1 MTCNTNIPQHALVLH
16 SAPYTHPDN
25 ATLQRLTSASS
36 PRHHRRGPGLAQP
49 LPLQLAR
56 DYLPRLW
63 LCHTWPTF
71 DGWWRHRRGRNPCP
85 DLHFD
90 TGFSRQDAIPLASI
104 IVLGGAIAN
113 NLLYVRKVHP
123 DHPDRPAIDWELML
137 LLQPMTIAGA
147 LIGVDLNKVLP
158 EILLLVHMLTL
169 LTVTARETTK
179 KAHKMYRDEEMCL
192 AQGGTSPALSWGP
205 GQIFRVGG
213 KY

>member
-1 MTCNTNIPQHALVLH
+1 MCRQCYDVQYQYSPARSSTALSTLH
-16 SAPYTHPDN
+16 SPRQRDPSKTYKRIVTSAPSTGARARP
-25 ATLQRLTSASS
+25 ASS
-36 PRHHRRGPGLAQP
+36 PSAGPGI
-49 LPLQLAR
+49 
-56 DYLPRLW
+56 PRLW

-104 IVLGGAIAN
+104 TVLGGAIAN

-123 DHPDRPAIDWELML
+123 DHPDRPAIDWDLML

-169 LTVTARETTK
+169 LTITARETTK
-179 KAHKMYRDEEMCL
+179 KAHKMYRDEEMRL
-192 AQGGTSPALSWGP
+192 A
-205 GQIFRVGG
+205 
-213 KY
+213 